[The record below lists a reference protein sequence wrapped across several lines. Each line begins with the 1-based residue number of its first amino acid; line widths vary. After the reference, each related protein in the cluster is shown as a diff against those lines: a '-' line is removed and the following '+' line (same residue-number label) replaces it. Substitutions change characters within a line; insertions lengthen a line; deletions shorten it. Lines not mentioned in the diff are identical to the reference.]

1 MRVRWLRAA
10 LANLDAAG
18 AYIAKDNPKAAD
30 ETVQR
35 IVDAIYL
42 LAENPQIDISRA
54 GRVPGT
60 RELIVDR
67 TYLVAYRVRRG
78 ELQVLRVLHAKQR
91 WPDSLP

>member
-10 LANLDAAG
+10 LSNLDAAG
-18 AYIAKDNPKAAD
+18 AYIARDNPKAAH

-35 IVDAIYL
+35 IVDAIFA
-42 LAENPQIDISRA
+42 LADNPQLDTSRT

-67 TYLVAYRVRRG
+67 TYLVAYRIRRG
-78 ELQVLRVLHAKQR
+78 ELEILCVLHAKQR
-91 WPDSLP
+91 WPDRLP

>member
-1 MRVRWLRAA
+1 MRVKWLRAA

-18 AYIAKDNPKAAD
+18 AYIARDNPKGAN

-35 IVDAIYL
+35 IVDAIYS
-42 LAENPQIDISRA
+42 LAENPKLDISRA

-78 ELQVLRVLHAKQR
+78 ELEILRVLHAKQR
-91 WPDSLP
+91 WPDRLP